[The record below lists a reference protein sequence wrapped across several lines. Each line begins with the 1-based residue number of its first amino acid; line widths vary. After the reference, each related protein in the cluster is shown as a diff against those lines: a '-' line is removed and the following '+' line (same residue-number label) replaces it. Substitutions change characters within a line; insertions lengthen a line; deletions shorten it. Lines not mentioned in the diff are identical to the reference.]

1 MSKKVVLAVE
11 GFKPLSES
19 FDYALQM
26 ALRLEAELTILVVI
40 ETGGSGGRESS
51 KSPPGDRQEVVED
64 GRLWSQLQAV
74 GIEAMKA
81 GVPITTSV
89 TRGKFD
95 QQIMELEYLANG
107 AVMVITDEEARKE
120 KSPLRIFSLEKLRE
134 KLDCPLVTVRPRAAG
149 MTA

>member
-11 GFKPLSES
+11 GFKPLTES

-26 ALRLEAELTILVVI
+26 AKRLGAGLTILVVI
-40 ETGGSGGRESS
+40 DTGASGGREASS
-51 KSPPGDRQEVVED
+51 EDRRQAALAAD
-64 GRLWSQLQAV
+64 QRLWSQLQAI
-74 GIEAMKA
+74 GIEALHA

-89 TRGKFD
+89 TSGKFD